1 MPGGA
6 ALLARVV
13 CLVCVLNASTASAQ
27 QHEPSVSVTSSLEDV
42 FGGLVAQGG
51 GGGGGRNVIEVIEQA
66 QLQGYTCRACTCR
79 DQELQ

>member
-1 MPGGA
+1 MPGAA

-13 CLVCVLNASTASAQ
+13 FGLVCVLNASTASAQ

-51 GGGGGRNVIEVIEQA
+51 GGGGRNVIEVIEQA
-66 QLQGYTCRACTCR
+66 HLQGYTCRAYTFR
-79 DQELQ
+79 AQHL

>member
-51 GGGGGRNVIEVIEQA
+51 GGGRNVIEVIEQA

>member
-1 MPGGA
+1 MPGAA

-13 CLVCVLNASTASAQ
+13 FGLVCVLGDAQ

-42 FGGLVAQGG
+42 FGGLVAQG

>member
-1 MPGGA
+1 MPGAA

-13 CLVCVLNASTASAQ
+13 FGLVCVLGDAQ

-66 QLQGYTCRACTCR
+66 HLQGYTCRAQ
-79 DQELQ
+79 DL